1 MQDKQLTEEQIAE
14 ITAMTERYAGDPNLS
29 IDMLEE
35 VLNSGIL
42 DTPPVM
48 DEYIKVLIYMMVDV
62 LFDELEELPPP
73 AFIKLWCL
81 LMDNPSVGVKALD
94 RKCMQMNIEKNKRI
108 AMQKKRDERQSKKDA
123 HLRAKQE
130 WEKLSSAWSSA
141 FKGIFSKGGSQ

>member
-1 MQDKQLTEEQIAE
+1 MQAKQLTEDEIAE

-35 VLNSGIL
+35 VLTSGIL
-42 DTPPVM
+42 DTPPLL

-62 LFDELEELPPP
+62 LFDEIEQLRPP

-81 LMDNPSVGVKALD
+81 LMDNPSVGIKALD
-94 RKCMQMNIEKNKRI
+94 RKCMQMDMIKNRRT
-108 AMQKKRDERQSKKDA
+108 AVNQNRADRQAQKDA

-130 WEKLSSAWSSA
+130 WDKFSSAWSSA
-141 FKGIFSKGGSQ
+141 FDGIFSKGGSR

>member
-1 MQDKQLTEEQIAE
+1 MQGKQLTEDEIAG
-14 ITAMTERYAGDPNLS
+14 ITAMTEKYAGDPNLS

-35 VLNSGIL
+35 VLTSGIL
-42 DTPPVM
+42 DTPPLL

-81 LMDNPSVGVKALD
+81 LMDNPSVGITALD
-94 RKCMQMNIEKNKRI
+94 RKCMQLDMIKNRR
-108 AMQKKRDERQSKKDA
+108 AAVNQNRADRQAQKDA

-130 WEKLSSAWSSA
+130 WDKLSSAWSSA
-141 FKGIFSKGGSQ
+141 FDGIFSKGGSR

>member
-108 AMQKKRDERQSKKDA
+108 AMQKKREERQSKKDV

>member
-48 DEYIKVLIYMMVDV
+48 DEYIKVLIYM
-62 LFDELEELPPP
+62 
-73 AFIKLWCL
+73 
-81 LMDNPSVGVKALD
+81 
-94 RKCMQMNIEKNKRI
+94 RKTR
-108 AMQKKRDERQSKKDA
+108 
-123 HLRAKQE
+123 
-130 WEKLSSAWSSA
+130 
-141 FKGIFSKGGSQ
+141 G

>member
-1 MQDKQLTEEQIAE
+1 MQGKQLTEDEIAG
-14 ITAMTERYAGDPNLS
+14 ITAMTEKYAGDPNLS

-35 VLNSGIL
+35 VLTSGIL
-42 DTPPVM
+42 DTPPLL

-108 AMQKKRDERQSKKDA
+108 AMQKKREERQSKKDE

-130 WEKLSSAWSSA
+130 WDKLSSAWSSA
-141 FKGIFSKGGSQ
+141 FDGIFSKGGSR

>member
-35 VLNSGIL
+35 VLTSGIL
-42 DTPPVM
+42 DVPPLM
-48 DEYIKVLIYMMVDV
+48 DEYIKQLIYMMVDV

-81 LMDNPSVGVKALD
+81 LMDNPSVGMKALD
-94 RKCMQMNIEKNKRI
+94 RKCMKLDMMKNRRMVMKAQRE
-108 AMQKKRDERQSKKDA
+108 ERRSENDI
-123 HLRAKQE
+123 HLRAK
-130 WEKLSSAWSSA
+130 EKWKILASAWSSA
-141 FKGIFSKGGSQ
+141 LDGIFSKGGK